1 MKKKNKGK
9 LIALRITNRNESKL
23 ERLCEKYDMNQ
34 SEVIRKLIEE
44 AK

>member
-9 LIALRITNRNESKL
+9 LIALRITQRNEKKL
-23 ERLCEKYDMNQ
+23 DKLCEKYEMNQ
-34 SEVIRKLIEE
+34 SELIRKLIEE